1 MNRNMERSREHKQQ
15 KAGEARGACFLQGL
29 SSDYHCW
36 TYASV
41 SWSGLDGL
49 PSPVCQTATGVYG
62 WGQKGRSAQAKIGGQ
77 PQGIPKAP
85 GDI

>member
-29 SSDYHCW
+29 SSDYHCL

-41 SWSGLDGL
+41 SWSGSDGL
-49 PSPVCQTATGVYG
+49 PSPVCQTAQVCMDG
-62 WGQKGRSAQAKIGGQ
+62 AKKEDLHRLKLAGNT
-77 PQGIPKAP
+77 
-85 GDI
+85 